1 MELGSTREAKEVLCA
16 FVSLSELAATFQLAT
31 LLTANDREGTFVHAG
46 FACGGI
52 LIVIL
57 RGPTFATALAT
68 LKVLCVR
75 SAVHTFTE
83 YTSAPTPGNH
93 TSVVDL

>member
-1 MELGSTREAKEVLCA
+1 MELGSTREAKEMLCA
-16 FVSLSELAATFQLAT
+16 FVRLRELAATLQLGT
-31 LLTANDREGTFVHAG
+31 LLTGNDRESTLVHAG

-57 RGPTFATALAT
+57 RGATFTTALAT
-68 LKVLCVR
+68 LKVPCVR
-75 SAVHTFTE
+75 SAVHTLTQ
-83 YTSAPTPGNH
+83 YTSAPTSGGH

>member
-1 MELGSTREAKEVLCA
+1 MELGSTREAKEMLCA
-16 FVSLSELAATFQLAT
+16 FVRLRELAATFQLAT
-31 LLTANDREGTFVHAG
+31 LLTANDCEGTFVHAG

-57 RGPTFATALAT
+57 RGTTFATALAT
-68 LKVLCVR
+68 PKVLYVR
-75 SAVHTFTE
+75 CALHAFTQ
-83 YTSAPTPGNH
+83 YTSAPTSGGH

>member
-1 MELGSTREAKEVLCA
+1 MELGSTREAKEMLCA
-16 FVSLSELAATFQLAT
+16 FVCLCELAATFQLAT

-83 YTSAPTPGNH
+83 YTSAPTAGNH
-93 TSVVDL
+93 ASVVDL